1 MRGLSY
7 PVPWLL
13 EKLRAAGLAGVEL
26 TWLPDNHQL
35 VLARKIMPLAAGGAS
50 AR

>member
-7 PVPWLL
+7 PVPWLF
-13 EKLRAAGLAGVEL
+13 EKLRAAGLADIEL
-26 TWLPDNHQL
+26 SWQPDGQQL
-35 VLARKIMPLAAGGAS
+35 VLARKIMPPVAGGAS